1 LRFSAKNLM
10 LLTIFLSN
18 IKAIL
23 SKINAFD
30 EEDYERLCQKKFSD
44 EVIAS
49 KKNIYKEYFIF
60 VKNAI
65 EDNEEIIVKLDA
77 LLLEIS
83 KHSTIEAGEIE
94 NMKEIKEMDEL
105 IKKSRYYI

>member
-1 LRFSAKNLM
+1 MRKITKGCAA
-10 LLTIFLSN
+10 IFL
-18 IKAIL
+18 
-23 SKINAFD
+23 
-30 EEDYERLCQKKFSD
+30 KKSFPTKLLLQ
-44 EVIAS
+44 

-83 KHSTIEAGEIE
+83 KHSTIEAGENRKHE
-94 NMKEIKEMDEL
+94 RN
-105 IKKSRYYI
+105 

>member
-1 LRFSAKNLM
+1 VPRYS
-10 LLTIFLSN
+10 
-18 IKAIL
+18 
-23 SKINAFD
+23 
-30 EEDYERLCQKKFSD
+30 QKKFSD

-83 KHSTIEAGEIE
+83 NTAPLKRE
-94 NMKEIKEMDEL
+94 
-105 IKKSRYYI
+105 KSKT

>member
-1 LRFSAKNLM
+1 VPRYFS
-10 LLTIFLSN
+10 
-18 IKAIL
+18 
-23 SKINAFD
+23 
-30 EEDYERLCQKKFSD
+30 KKVFRRSYCF
-44 EVIAS
+44 